1 VTATDKELLPVVP
14 LRTLV
19 PLPGSVQPVE
29 IGRGASLQAIRAAQQ
44 DDSLVL
50 LVPEKRPASGD
61 PSTAD
66 LFEVGVLAEIVQV
79 IQHSPSHL
87 TAVMRTDERMRIADF
102 VEGMSYLVARVEPF
116 TSVVDDDDADETE
129 IEALVVKVLEALTPV
144 LAEQARLEGDGGDS
158 PEVVDIDDADD
169 LVHLATQHMELTREQ
184 LLELLAEPAPAQRLR
199 LILPA
204 IERMRDVIKVGTD
217 IRNELE
223 GDTTREAREHV
234 LRERM
239 RAIQKEL
246 GEEGED
252 EEIDE
257 LADRIRASKM
267 PTEVREVAMREVG
280 RMRHMQQGAP
290 QWSVSQ
296 TYVEWL
302 LDIPW
307 GRISEDTLDVPA
319 ARAILDAEHSGLEKV
334 KKRILEF
341 IAVRKLAPDK
351 HGPILCLVGP
361 PGVGKTSLGRSI
373 AHSLGREY
381 VRAALG
387 GVRDESEIRGHRRTY
402 IGALPGRIVSSLKK
416 AKTMNPVFVLDEVDK
431 LGSDHR
437 GDPTS
442 ALLEVL
448 DPEQNCE
455 FVDHYLEVP
464 VDLSRVM
471 FVATANQLET
481 IPLALLDRME
491 IIHVPSYTREEKR
504 TIARLHLLPKQM
516 AEHGL
521 AAGTITMNDEAL
533 DLVIAGYTR
542 EAGVRNVERE
552 LGALCRAVAVDI
564 ASGRIDKLEISAAD
578 IEKLLGP
585 RRHHDDAAGREPEV
599 GVVTGMAWT
608 PTGGDILF
616 VEVREMPGTGQLK
629 LTGQVGDVMRESTLT
644 ALSWLRAN
652 ADKFGID
659 RERFQRSDL
668 HIHLPAGAIRKD
680 GPSAGVAIT
689 TVLVSLYSNRP
700 VRHDVAITGEVTLRG
715 KVLPVGGIKE
725 KLLAAH
731 RAGIK
736 TIVLPAR
743 NEKDLVDIP
752 AEIKDDLEIVLVN
765 KVEEA
770 LEVALGEALPMPD
783 DDRSAPPVE
792 PSGDQRDPAP
802 SYTSN

>member
-1 VTATDKELLPVVP
+1 
-14 LRTLV
+14 
-19 PLPGSVQPVE
+19 
-29 IGRGASLQAIRAAQQ
+29 
-44 DDSLVL
+44 
-50 LVPEKRPASGD
+50 
-61 PSTAD
+61 
-66 LFEVGVLAEIVQV
+66 
-79 IQHSPSHL
+79 
-87 TAVMRTDERMRIADF
+87 
-102 VEGMSYLVARVEPF
+102 
-116 TSVVDDDDADETE
+116 
-129 IEALVVKVLEALTPV
+129 
-144 LAEQARLEGDGGDS
+144 
-158 PEVVDIDDADD
+158 
-169 LVHLATQHMELTREQ
+169 
-184 LLELLAEPAPAQRLR
+184 
-199 LILPA
+199 
-204 IERMRDVIKVGTD
+204 
-217 IRNELE
+217 ELE
-223 GDTTREAREHV
+223 GDTTRDAREHV

-252 EEIDE
+252 EELDE

-267 PTEVREVAMREVG
+267 PTEVREVAMREVS

-307 GRISEDTLDVPA
+307 GRFSEDALDVPA
-319 ARAILDAEHSGLEKV
+319 ARAILEAEHAGLHKV

-373 AHSLGREY
+373 AHALGREY

-402 IGALPGRIVSSLKK
+402 IGALPGRIVSNLKK

-431 LGSDHR
+431 LGADQR

-448 DPEQNCE
+448 DPEQNCA

-464 VDLSRVM
+464 VDLSKVM
-471 FVATANQLET
+471 FLATANQLET
-481 IPLALLDRME
+481 IPLPLLDRME

-504 TIARLHLLPKQM
+504 TIARNHLLPKQM

-521 AAGTITMNDEAL
+521 EAGTITMDDETL
-533 DLVIAGYTR
+533 DLIVAGYTR
-542 EAGVRNVERE
+542 EAGVRNLARE

-564 ASGRIDKLEISAAD
+564 ASGKLDKRVIGPAEI
-578 IEKLLGP
+578 EELLGP
-585 RRHHDDAAGREPEV
+585 RRQHDDTAGREPEV

-616 VEVREMPGTGQLK
+616 IEVREMPGTGQLK
-629 LTGQVGDVMRESTLT
+629 LTGQVGDVMRESALA

-652 ADKFGID
+652 GERFGID
-659 RERFQRSDL
+659 AERFQRSDL

-680 GPSAGVAIT
+680 GPSAGVALT
-689 TVLVSLYSNRP
+689 AVLVSLYSNRP
-700 VRHDVAITGEVTLRG
+700 IRHDVAITGEVTLRG

-731 RAGIK
+731 RAGIS
-736 TIVLPAR
+736 TIVLPKR

-752 AEIKDDLEIVLVN
+752 SSVRDELEIHLVS

-770 LEVALGEALPMPD
+770 LEIALGAPLPLPD
-783 DDRSAPPVE
+783 AEPAPP
-792 PSGDQRDPAP
+792 PTTDLDTDQRGQLPTF
-802 SYTSN
+802 TSN